1 MDTSW
6 NKSCYT
12 LRCTGAMDG
21 YWLAGFL
28 KIFQDKRV
36 NIRTLTYLPSFESG
50 DGTGVGKSAVHFRM
64 EVRFDLPSE
73 GDPTFLAGVQR
84 YLDTLPQARQTVLQP
99 VLG

>member
-28 KIFQDKRV
+28 RMFQAKRV

-50 DGTGVGKSAVHFRM
+50 DGKSAAHFRM
-64 EVRFDLPSE
+64 EIRFDLPSD
-73 GDPTFLAGVQR
+73 GDPTFLAGVRR
-84 YLDTLPQARQTVLQP
+84 YLDTLPQAGQMVLQP
-99 VLG
+99 V